1 MCILRQVTFT
11 ICIAVFCGCASR
23 PLPSTN
29 LNATEGYIKSKDGVQ
44 LHYQMIGTG
53 SDTVVVLH
61 GGPGFDKGY
70 LAPDLELLARSHV
83 AIFYDQR
90 GSGRS
95 TLVTDSA
102 IINIDAHIADLEAVR
117 QHFSI
122 RKLSLI
128 GHSWGALL
136 AARYALNHPEQ
147 VHKMIFLNPGPLR
160 RTPYMQQLNPNIT
173 RWMDSIALVELRN
186 LSAARQD
193 TTIHVQVSCR
203 NFWKLF
209 IRGFYFDPLDTT
221 LIRKMRGDFCS
232 ASVTAIKNLSLVNS
246 LTWASIGEYDWR
258 GSFRNVH
265 LPVLIIAGEKDI
277 FPNESFN
284 EWQQAFPGS
293 AILIIKG
300 TGHYSHVEKPEAV
313 FSAINNFLR

>member
-1 MCILRQVTFT
+1 
-11 ICIAVFCGCASR
+11 
-23 PLPSTN
+23 
-29 LNATEGYIKSKDGVQ
+29 
-44 LHYQMIGTG
+44 
-53 SDTVVVLH
+53 
-61 GGPGFDKGY
+61 
-70 LAPDLELLARSHV
+70 
-83 AIFYDQR
+83 
-90 GSGRS
+90 
-95 TLVTDSA
+95 
-102 IINIDAHIADLEAVR
+102 
-117 QHFSI
+117 
-122 RKLSLI
+122 
-128 GHSWGALL
+128 
-136 AARYALNHPEQ
+136 
-147 VHKMIFLNPGPLR
+147 
-160 RTPYMQQLNPNIT
+160 MQQLNPNIT

-232 ASVTAIKNLSLVNS
+232 ASVTALKNLTLVNS